1 MDAMLW
7 SLIGTL
13 IVLIFLLVGKIYLLK
28 KSAKEI
34 QKAFAKRLHTETN
47 TLIDI
52 SSRDRS
58 MQSLAE
64 SINEQLRTL
73 RSKRHLYK
81 QGDLA
86 VKETIANISH
96 DLRTPLTAIC
106 GYLDLLEEEEKT
118 ETAAQYLAIIKSR
131 VKTLTQLTDELFCYT
146 LTASSPMS
154 APLEDVSLNHALE
167 ESVLAHY
174 AVLKGCRITPE
185 ISMPEEK
192 IIRTLHKASLLRI
205 FENILSNAIKYSAG
219 DLQITLTKQ
228 GEIVFSN
235 HAPGLYEVDVQR
247 LFDRLYTVET
257 GKKST
262 GIGLAIA
269 KSLTEQM
276 HGRIAAQYA
285 DGVLSISI
293 SFP

>member
-1 MDAMLW
+1 MDALLW
-7 SLIGTL
+7 CIVGALVFVIILLLI
-13 IVLIFLLVGKIYLLK
+13 KIYLLK

-34 QKAFAKRLHTETN
+34 QKAFTGRLHTETN

-58 MQSLAE
+58 MKSLAE
-64 SINEQLRTL
+64 SINGQLRML

-86 VKETIANISH
+86 VKETITNISH

-106 GYLDLLEEEEKT
+106 GYLDLLEEEEKS
-118 ETAAQYLAIIKSR
+118 EAAAQYLSIIKNR
-131 VKTLTQLTDELFCYT
+131 TKVLAQLTEELFCYS
-146 LTASSPMS
+146 LTASSPLS
-154 APLEDVSLNHALE
+154 ALSEDVVLNHALE

-174 AVLKGCRITPE
+174 AALKGCGITPG
-185 ISMPEEK
+185 IFMPEEK
-192 IIRTLHKASLLRI
+192 IIRKLNKTSLLRI
-205 FENILSNAIKYSAG
+205 FENILSNAIKYSTG
-219 DLQITLTKQ
+219 DLQITLSKQ
-228 GEIVFSN
+228 GEIIFSN
-235 HAPGLYEVDVQR
+235 HAPGLSKVDIQK

-276 HGRIAAQYA
+276 HGTIASHYTN
-285 DGVLSISI
+285 GVLSISI
-293 SFP
+293 WFP